1 MTTAPH
7 LVLSMDT
14 GIDDALALAYLVAA
28 GARIDAGRS
37 LRRRRP
43 A

>member
-14 GIDDALALAYLVAA
+14 GIDEALALAYLVAA
-28 GARIDAGRS
+28 GARIDGVSATYDEAI
-37 LRRRRP
+37 L
-43 A
+43 

>member
-14 GIDDALALAYLVAA
+14 GIDDALALAYL
-28 GARIDAGRS
+28 S
-37 LRRRRP
+37 LIHI
-43 A
+43 